1 MKATKEQIIIK
12 RKKKNVKI
20 FPIYK
25 MVSWDLL
32 FYFPI
37 IFLFLT
43 QIKGFSASQVLFAD
57 AFYTLSNT
65 FWQIPVTSVVDR
77 IGKKNCLIIG
87 NILYSLSILAMIF
100 LQNYYELLIIQFVY
114 ALGYSIKGICESNI
128 LYDSLPVGKK
138 RGKIYSTI
146 DGKSSSYFYIF
157 DAISSVIAGFA
168 FTING
173 YIPMVLCF
181 LCCIASTVISFKFR
195 HTQLVEEKVKPV
207 SLTEYSKQLKGA
219 IKFFVKSDRIKL
231 LILLNA
237 LFLGLIVGIVNL
249 RSSMLSEMHV
259 PEAYFGIIF
268 AILQLSAAITARNS
282 EKIHKMFRNKTLTY
296 LTLPVT
302 LSCMVVGFVG
312 TDTLSKSSLLV
323 IVFMFLI
330 QYAIKG
336 PYRALMSRYINNF
349 TNRNIRPKLTALNY
363 LLSNLVTAG
372 ISLSCS
378 WLLSITTT
386 ANTFMIIGCVTTI
399 IAVLLL
405 DYMRGKVGLKP
416 EQYSKEDLKYSTYK
430 PKKKA

>member
-1 MKATKEQIIIK
+1 MKATKEQIMIK

-100 LQNYYELLIIQFVY
+100 LRNYYELLIIQFIY

-128 LYDSLPVGKK
+128 LYDSLPAGKK

-157 DAISSVIAGFA
+157 DAISSVIAGFT

-173 YIPMVLCF
+173 YIPMALCF
-181 LCCIASTVISFKFR
+181 LCCIACTIISFKFR
-195 HTQLVEEKVKPV
+195 HTELVEEKVKPV

-237 LFLGLIVGIVNL
+237 LFLGLTVGIVNL
-249 RSSMLSEMHV
+249 RSSMLSEMLV
-259 PEAYFGIIF
+259 PEAYFGVIF

-302 LSCMVVGFVG
+302 LSCIVIGFVG

-363 LLSNLVTAG
+363 LLSNLLTAA

-399 IAVLLL
+399 VAVLLL
-405 DYMRGKVGLKP
+405 DYMRGRVGLKP
-416 EQYSKEDLKYSTYK
+416 DQYSKEDLKYSTYK
-430 PKKKA
+430 PQKKA

>member
-1 MKATKEQIIIK
+1 MKATKEQIMIK

-128 LYDSLPVGKK
+128 LYDSLPAGKK

-157 DAISSVIAGFA
+157 DAISSVIAGFT

-181 LCCIASTVISFKFR
+181 LCCISCTIISFKFR
-195 HTQLVEEKVKPV
+195 HTELVEEKVKPV
-207 SLTEYSKQLKGA
+207 SFKEYSKQLKGA

-237 LFLGLIVGIVNL
+237 LFLGLTVGIVNL
-249 RSSMLSEMHV
+249 RSSMLSEMLV

-296 LTLPVT
+296 LTLPVK
-302 LSCMVVGFVG
+302 LYCIVIGFVG

-363 LLSNLVTAG
+363 LLSNLLTAG

-399 IAVLLL
+399 VAVLLL
-405 DYMRGKVGLKP
+405 DYMRGRVGLKP
-416 EQYSKEDLKYSTYK
+416 DQYSKEDLKYSTYK
-430 PKKKA
+430 PQKKA

>member
-259 PEAYFGIIF
+259 PEAYFGVIF

-399 IAVLLL
+399 VAVLLL
-405 DYMRGKVGLKP
+405 DYMRGRVGLKP
-416 EQYSKEDLKYSTYK
+416 DQYSKEDLKYSTYK
-430 PKKKA
+430 PQKKA

>member
-1 MKATKEQIIIK
+1 MKATKEQIMIK

-100 LQNYYELLIIQFVY
+100 LQNYYELLIIQFIY
-114 ALGYSIKGICESNI
+114 ALGYSIKGICESNV
-128 LYDSLPVGKK
+128 LYDSLPAGKK

-157 DAISSVIAGFA
+157 DAISSVIAGFT

-181 LCCIASTVISFKFR
+181 LCCITSTVISFKFR

-259 PEAYFGIIF
+259 PEAYFGVIF

-363 LLSNLVTAG
+363 LLSNLLTAG

-399 IAVLLL
+399 VAVLLL
-405 DYMRGKVGLKP
+405 DYMRGRVGLKP
-416 EQYSKEDLKYSTYK
+416 DQYSKEDLKYSTYK
-430 PKKKA
+430 PQKKA